1 MRLTGA
7 VCNILKPQQEYFD
20 DFELNQCHEVRRKIK
35 NNLEK
40 NIIGMN
46 KLLKRSTISLCALEQ
61 RFQVNIQIRHER
73 T

>member
-40 NIIGMN
+40 KYYWN
-46 KLLKRSTISLCALEQ
+46 E
-61 RFQVNIQIRHER
+61 
-73 T
+73 